1 MNFRDK
7 LQGPSFNH
15 LFGTDNFGRDVFSMI
30 MVGARNSIA
39 VSIIAVLVG
48 AGIGIPL
55 GAFAAAR
62 GGMVDGFVMRVT
74 DLAFAFPALLTA
86 VIITAVFG
94 PGAVNA
100 MIAIGIF
107 NIPVFARVTRGASL
121 GLWKREYVQAARC
134 AGRGDVSIT
143 LLHVLPNI
151 NHVLIVQATI
161 QFALAIVAEAGCPMS
176 GLAPSR
182 RCRAGAKCS
191 MTHRPLFMTRLGSP
205 FSPASPSHLPCLA
218 STCWVTD
225 CAMCST
231 RASGGRDDSTLLE
244 MDNMSVELPFGART
258 ANIVSG
264 ITLTLN
270 RGERLGVV
278 GESGSGKS
286 ITALAAMGLLPE
298 RMRVRGRLR
307 FDGEDLANKPEA
319 ELCKMRGRR
328 MAMIFQE
335 PMTALNP
342 VKSIGAQ
349 IAEGRRLHLG
359 ESRADAERKARELLD
374 RVGLPAPRFNLDL
387 YPHQLSG
394 GQRQRVMIAMA
405 IACEPDLLIADEPT
419 TALDVT
425 VQAQILD
432 LMDADR

>member
-1 MNFRDK
+1 MSDAQILPKPGFFRTVLLSRSLTIGTLITVILVAMALISFLWTPYSPTAMNFRDK

-62 GGMVDGFVMRVT
+62 GGMVDGFVMRMT

-161 QFALAIVAEAGCPMS
+161 QFALAIVAEAGLSYVGLGTQPPMPS
-176 GLAPSR
+176 WGKMLNDAQTFIYDAPWLAIFPGLAITF
-182 RCRAGAKCS
+182 AV
-191 MTHRPLFMTRLGSP
+191 LG
-205 FSPASPSHLPCLA
+205 LNMLG
-218 STCWVTD
+218 D
-225 CAMCST
+225 
-231 RASGGRDDSTLLE
+231 GLRDVLD
-244 MDNMSVELPFGART
+244 P
-258 ANIVSG
+258 
-264 ITLTLN
+264 
-270 RGERLGVV
+270 
-278 GESGSGKS
+278 
-286 ITALAAMGLLPE
+286 
-298 RMRVRGRLR
+298 RVR
-307 FDGEDLANKPEA
+307 
-319 ELCKMRGRR
+319 
-328 MAMIFQE
+328 
-335 PMTALNP
+335 
-342 VKSIGAQ
+342 
-349 IAEGRRLHLG
+349 
-359 ESRADAERKARELLD
+359 
-374 RVGLPAPRFNLDL
+374 
-387 YPHQLSG
+387 
-394 GQRQRVMIAMA
+394 RQR
-405 IACEPDLLIADEPT
+405 
-419 TALDVT
+419 
-425 VQAQILD
+425 
-432 LMDADR
+432 